1 MTTKYSTFGLVLF
14 VTAAFLS
21 YPTYRPL
28 LPSSSSFDSFL
39 HNFLPNLAYTHAPER
54 FLLSPPFAIHPH
66 QTKHHSLNF
75 NISSAPL
82 RPDGV
87 LKTILTIN
95 DLFPGP
101 TIEVVSGD
109 FIEIVVWNGL
119 EEGTSLHWHGVRIVN
134 EMDGSP
140 GVTQVSYQCST
151 VDDLLPNFRLLYDF
165 IMSTDFFIL
174 RTV

>member
-1 MTTKYSTFGLVLF
+1 MTAARYFTFGLVLF
-14 VTAAFLS
+14 VSAAFLS
-21 YPTYRPL
+21 YPSYRPL
-28 LPSSSSFDSFL
+28 LPTSSSFDSFL
-39 HNFLPNLAYTHAPER
+39 HNIYPNPSHLNESHPPDR
-54 FLLSPPFAIHPH
+54 FLLSPPVPSRPS
-66 QTKHHSLNF
+66 KHHSLHF

-109 FIEIVVWNGL
+109 SIEIVVWNGL
-119 EEGTSLHWHGVRIVN
+119 EEGTSLHWHGLRIVN

-140 GVTQVSYQCST
+140 GVTQVSSICQFSARQ
-151 VDDLLPNFRLLYDF
+151 DQLLMYTLLCK
-165 IMSTDFFIL
+165 
-174 RTV
+174 